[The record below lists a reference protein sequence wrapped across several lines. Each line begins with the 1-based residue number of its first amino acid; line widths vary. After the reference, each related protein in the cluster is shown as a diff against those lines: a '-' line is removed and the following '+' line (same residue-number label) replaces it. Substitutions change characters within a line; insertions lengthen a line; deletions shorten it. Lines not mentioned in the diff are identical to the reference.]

1 MDKKDVALT
10 EFHVRKV
17 VVDVAVATSYAQHV
31 NIIESAQTG
40 ILQRLAA
47 QTRIVHQHY
56 LGYTYIIERYFF
68 RGFLH
73 SHVRSKAFRLLAV
86 AAHIYDVAVRQLRVR
101 TSKTLFHLLYQRRMA
116 LLYASHLQHGQP
128 VTVMNVQFGKGLSVG
143 KRICSDCEDSEIVRK
158 TIFFHEIVQ

>member
-10 EFHVRKV
+10 EFHVRKIV
-17 VVDVAVATSYAQHV
+17 IDVAVATSYAQHV

-68 RGFLH
+68 CGFLQ
-73 SHVRSKAFRLLAV
+73 SHVRSKAFRLHAV
-86 AAHIYDVAVRQLRVR
+86 TTYVNDVAIRELRVR
-101 TSKTLFHLLYQRRMA
+101 TRKTLLHFLHQWRMA

-128 VTVMNVQFGKGLSVG
+128 VTVMNVHFGKGLTVG
-143 KRICSDCEDSEIVRK
+143 KRICSDCEYGEIVRK
-158 TIFFHEIVQ
+158 TIFFHEVVQ